1 MKNLMKHLKDWS
13 KAFLWA
19 FLVAWTIRTFFIQG
33 AFIPT
38 QSMEKSL
45 LPGDFI
51 FISKVSY
58 GPRMPITPLAVP
70 FMHQNLPFTDNTP
83 AYLDWLELPYWRIGS
98 IDVERNDVVVFN
110 YPMELDRPIDKRTLY
125 VKRCV
130 ALPGDELKIW
140 SKRVFINGKSMP
152 VSTDMQFTRHIKS
165 SEPIPQ
171 RLLDSLGITE
181 GGLVSNINDYEF
193 PLNDS
198 TANFL
203 GTLSTVSNVTMR
215 MESEGDYQAHIF
227 PHNRFFAFNNDF
239 WGPVLVPQKGTSVQ
253 LNDTNIVLYERI
265 IREYEGHTLERAG
278 GKIYIDK
285 KESKSYTFEM
295 NYYFMMGD
303 NRDNSADSRAWGFVP
318 ENHISGKAWMVF
330 FSHDPNTSE
339 IRWKRMFSFI
349 R

>member
-1 MKNLMKHLKDWS
+1 MKNFTKHLKDWS

-19 FLVAWTIRTFFIQG
+19 FLVAWVIRTFFIQG

-51 FISKVSY
+51 FISKLSY

-70 FMHQNLPFTDNTP
+70 FMHQNLPFTEHTP
-83 AYLDWLELPYWRIGS
+83 AYLDWLTLPYWRLGS
-98 IDVERNDVVVFN
+98 ADVNRGDVVVFN
-110 YPMELDRPIDKRTLY
+110 YPMELDRPVDKRTLY

-130 ALPGDELKIW
+130 AIPGDTLKIW
-140 SKRVFINGKSMP
+140 SKGVFVNSKPMP
-152 VSTDMQFTRHIKS
+152 IIPEMQFTRHIKA
-165 SEPIPQ
+165 SEAISQ
-171 RLLDSLGITE
+171 KLLDSLGITD

-198 TANFL
+198 LADFF
-203 GTLSTVSNVTMR
+203 GTLPTISNVSLR
-215 MESEGDYQAHIF
+215 MESEGDFQAHIF
-227 PHNRFFAFNNDF
+227 PHNRFYAFNNDF
-239 WGPVLVPQKGTSVQ
+239 WGPVVIPQKGNQ
-253 LNDTNIVLYERI
+253 IALNDTNVVLYERI
-265 IREYEGHTLERAG
+265 IREYEGHQIDRAG

-285 KESKSYTFEM
+285 KETKTYTFEM

-303 NRDNSADSRAWGFVP
+303 NRDNSADSRSWGFVP

-330 FSHDPNTSE
+330 FSHDPASSK
-339 IRWKRMFSFI
+339 IRWNRMFSFI
-349 R
+349 K